1 MNKTNLILAVS
12 LLLFSFSYGQQKDTI
27 YGQVKSIREQLDF
40 LDENQQNMKLF
51 SDEGDYGH
59 HGFSNPKFTK
69 NRFHKWWYNTPW
81 VHYSNYYKKLNKK
94 GKPTYEIWFYKNG
107 DTVAY
112 FNYKYD
118 KNDNLIQEKKYYEKD
133 DYTVRNYK
141 YDNNNKLKSTI
152 YYVSDDPNLYSY
164 SEFVYDKNDN
174 LIQSQDFN
182 DDGETYGTKYTH
194 YPNGKIKEVVSYS
207 PFKIIIKNNKRTLLK
222 DGTGSN
228 KLDAKFFYNENGDV
242 TEILSYDGEFY
253 KNNEPQIKGKKRK
266 EYVNGLL
273 VKEITL
279 NKTNKI
285 EKFISYSY
293 NKQKQKTKENYIV
306 PKNPDINLSY
316 EYYYDNNGNQI
327 KLIYTK
333 KNNPVTI
340 EFEYEFDN
348 HKNWTKQIKF
358 VNGEKLYVWTREIE
372 YFE

>member
-27 YGQVKSIREQLDF
+27 YGQVKSVREQLNF
-40 LDENQQNMKLF
+40 LDEDKQNMNLF

-59 HGFSNPKFTK
+59 HGFSSPKFTK
-69 NRFHKWWYNTPW
+69 SRFHKWWYNTPW

-118 KNDNLIQEKKYYEKD
+118 KNDNLIQEKKYYNKD

-141 YDNNNKLKSTI
+141 YDKNNKLKSTI

-182 DDGETYGTKYTH
+182 NDGETYGTKYTH
-194 YPNGKIKEVVSYS
+194 YPNGKIKEVISYS
-207 PFKIIIKNNKRTLLK
+207 PFKIIEKDNKRTLFK
-222 DGTGSN
+222 DGVGN
-228 KLDAKFFYNENGDV
+228 DKLDRKFIYNKNGAIIE
-242 TEILSYDGEFY
+242 TLSYDGEFY
-253 KNNEPQIKGKKRK
+253 NESEPRIRGKTLK
-266 EYVNGLL
+266 EYKNGLL
-273 VKEITL
+273 IKEMVLFRAT
-279 NKTNKI
+279 KI
-285 EKFISYSY
+285 ERYTLYSY
-293 NKQKQKTKENYIV
+293 DKQRRKIKEEKIIPEY
-306 PKNPDINLSY
+306 PDNNLTIKY
-316 EYYYDNNGNQI
+316 FYDNDGNQT
-327 KLIYTK
+327 KLIYSK
-333 KNNPVTI
+333 KNKPLTI
-340 EFEYEFDN
+340 EFDYVFDEQN
-348 HKNWTKQIKF
+348 NWIKQSKS

-372 YFE
+372 YF